1 MKLTSYL
8 VFNGQAEEAANFYA
22 DVLGGKIDNLY
33 RYESMPPTPEMPVP
47 EECKQ
52 MILHCCIAFPGG
64 SMAMAD
70 SLPHDKRNF
79 GGMRLHRPDR
89 RGVCQTYPGGT
100 EDRMSSYRNLFCQ
113 TICRGNRPLRRA
125 LGNNVFRRII
135 RSYEPTRPHIGITRT
150 VTVAPRCKGVRNG
163 PTFRGKLTHHL
174 P

>member
-33 RYESMPPTPEMPVP
+33 RYESMPPTPEIQVP

-70 SLPHDKRNF
+70 SLPTISATSVTGDICLRWHATPPSRPKRCMPNS
-79 GGMRLHRPDR
+79 HRVHR
-89 RGVCQTYPGGT
+89 R
-100 EDRMSSYRNLFCQ
+100 
-113 TICRGNRPLRRA
+113 
-125 LGNNVFRRII
+125 
-135 RSYEPTRPHIGITRT
+135 
-150 VTVAPRCKGVRNG
+150 
-163 PTFRGKLTHHL
+163 
-174 P
+174 